1 MTYYVTV
8 KDLNIPYEIE
18 KTKRKTY
25 GITMKPGGTV
35 SVRIPMYGSISYARS
50 MVESKKDWI
59 YKNYIRLKDCPKVT
73 SKKDKSEYEKR
84 LEAPYRKAAADYIPK
99 RVAYFAELL
108 DVTYGRISIRDQ
120 KTRWGS
126 CSSSGNLNFNYRL
139 MLAPPKVLDYVVIH
153 ELCHRIEMNHSPKFW
168 KCVESIMPEYRTQ
181 RQWLKE
187 NGSKLSPLVQ
197 KDRPEHFG

>member
-1 MTYYVTV
+1 MQVEVVYS
-8 KDLNIPYEIE
+8 N
-18 KTKRKTY
+18 RKTVA
-25 GITMKPGGTV
+25 IQIKPDGRV
-35 SVRIPMYGSISYARS
+35 VLR
-50 MVESKKDWI
+50 
-59 YKNYIRLKDCPKVT
+59 
-73 SKKDKSEYEKR
+73 
-84 LEAPYRKAAADYIPK
+84 APYGVPKKELNRILEKKSSWIEAHLQEINERKAAQSSAPKFSTEEINELADKALSYIPE
-99 RVAYFAELL
+99 RVRHFAPI
-108 DVTYGRISIRDQ
+108 VGVNYTRITIRNQ

-168 KCVESIMPEYRTQ
+168 KCVENIMPDYRIQ

-197 KDRPEHFG
+197 TERPVL